1 LVAFGTAD
9 SRAPREFPQLRGCP
23 AIQASKAGIEPAN
36 AAESG
41 GESRLCERE
50 IGLVDEG
57 LGEVQPACLNNGDW
71 SGSKVLQKQAAELA
85 RSDAQARGEIF
96 QRRVSEAVL
105 FNQA

>member
-1 LVAFGTAD
+1 
-9 SRAPREFPQLRGCP
+9 
-23 AIQASKAGIEPAN
+23 
-36 AAESG
+36 
-41 GESRLCERE
+41 
-50 IGLVDEG
+50 
-57 LGEVQPACLNNGDW
+57 LNNGDW